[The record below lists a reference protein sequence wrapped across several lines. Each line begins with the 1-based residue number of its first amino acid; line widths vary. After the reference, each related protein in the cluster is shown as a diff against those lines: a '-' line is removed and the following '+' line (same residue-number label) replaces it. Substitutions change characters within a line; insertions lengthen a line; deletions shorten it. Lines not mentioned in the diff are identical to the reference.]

1 MGYGAAVV
9 QRDQLQNHQFRRV
22 NKDRAYTHQLALEFP
37 DGKIVLVTTLN

>member
-22 NKDRAYTHQLALEFP
+22 NKDRAYTIMHWNSQMGRLFL
-37 DGKIVLVTTLN
+37 